1 MRDFI
6 RSYLLELCC
15 SYTIVSVA
23 GAFINMLIGGQTN
36 NANVVMMFI
45 FCNIAVFVLSI
56 HKLFEKLSPLFMIII
71 QYVVALV
78 LCAGAILISSCFWG
92 PVSPRGWFEFFRSF
106 TIPYI
111 IGAALYYYRLWDDA
125 KKQQTLLKEIQDLN
139 DKKSTDI

>member
-1 MRDFI
+1 MKELI
-6 RSYLLELCC
+6 KYYLLELCC

-23 GAFINMLIGGQTN
+23 GAIINMIFGYETN
-36 NANVVMMFI
+36 NVNVVMMFI

-56 HKLFEKLSPLFMIII
+56 HKLFDAFSPLAMIII
-71 QYVVALV
+71 QYVIALV
-78 LCAGAILISSCFWG
+78 LCFLVIFIASLIIE

-125 KKQQTLLKEIQDLN
+125 KKQQDLLKEIQERKD
-139 DKKSTDI
+139 SGSH